1 MNTAIQVNPLNI
13 STGTVRAVY
22 AEAKTS
28 SNSDF
33 WKNTEFNRFGIIA
46 FLLVIVTCLGGFAAA
61 VAVKENTL
69 QLTVVTASAML
80 VEALILSVAP
90 MRAIIISSVIS
101 VVISLLVI
109 VF

>member
-1 MNTAIQVNPLNI
+1 MNTSIQVNLLSASI
-13 STGTVRAVY
+13 RTVK
-22 AEAKTS
+22 AEYTTKTS